1 MAKSPYPIDPDLTAI
16 AIAYMNADY
25 IADIVAP
32 RIRVGKQDFK
42 FLQYDD
48 MMNFNIPDTLVGRK
62 GRTNQIELSATEVSD
77 STQDHG
83 LEDGVPNS
91 DIGNADVRYDP
102 LGIATTFLQS
112 QIALK
117 REARVA
123 AITFNQ
129 ATYQTGYKATLAGA
143 SQFSDPTSDPIGVIS
158 LALDVPL
165 RRPNQI
171 VFSQAGWTKFRAH
184 PKIVSACLGNNGVN
198 GLVTRQQ
205 VSELLEIREVLVGQ
219 SRGNAAKRGQPGAL
233 QYLWGKHIALLYK
246 PEIPTTET
254 PGFMS
259 TFEWGDRVS
268 MQWEDRNIGLE
279 GGIMVRTGERLKERV
294 VASLAGYFFENAFA

>member
-16 AIAYMNADY
+16 AIAYMNTDY
-25 IADIVAP
+25 IADQVAP

-42 FLQYDD
+42 FMQYDD
-48 MMNFNIPDTLVGRK
+48 MMGFNIPDTLVGRK
-62 GRTNQIELSATEVSD
+62 GRTNLVELSATEVTD

-83 LEDGVPNS
+83 LEDGVPIS
-91 DIGNADVRYDP
+91 DINNADVRYDP
-102 LGIATTFLQS
+102 LGNATTFLQS

-117 REARVA
+117 REARVSS
-123 AITFNQ
+123 IVFNP
-129 ATYQTGYKATLAGA
+129 ATYQAGYKQVLAGA
-143 SQFSDPTSDPIGVIS
+143 SQFSDPASDPIGVIS

-165 RRPNQI
+165 MRPNQI
-171 VFSQAGWTKFRAH
+171 VFSQSGWTKFRAH
-184 PKIVSACLGNNGVN
+184 PKIVSACLGNNGAN
-198 GLVTRQQ
+198 GLVTREQ
-205 VSELLEIREVLVGQ
+205 VAALFEVKEVLVGQ
-219 SRGNAAKRGQPGAL
+219 SRGNAAKRGQPGVL

-254 PGFMS
+254 PGFMAS
-259 TFEWGDRVS
+259 FQWGDRVS

-294 VASLAGYFFENAFA
+294 VASLAGYFLETAFA